1 MPLVTAAYLA
11 YAGGLLAGFA
21 GFGAPLLALCA
32 AVFLLILVRGPL
44 VRLALPLVLAA
55 AVATSAGSRAQVVAS
70 RTPIAADTLDV
81 LGRAR
86 ARAARTIDAV
96 FRADAPL
103 ARALLV
109 ADQQQ
114 IPREVRNRYATA
126 GIVHMLSISGMHVTV
141 IAAAVQLVLLMLR
154 LPMRTSSLV
163 TAGVIGAYVAVI
175 GFPAPAV
182 RSAVMLSVALA
193 AQALQRPTS
202 PWASL
207 AIGAAVPLVDPRVV
221 LDLGYQLSVAGMAGL
236 TASGELARRALEPRL
251 DGWRLMLSREV
262 ATGVVA
268 TLVSAPLVAWAFGR
282 ISLIGPVTNL
292 LAAPVMAVL
301 QPVLFLA
308 LIVAPARPVALFIAD
323 AAHPLLAL
331 FDGIASAGAAV
342 PYAAIAVAP
351 TIVNAAAAAVACV
364 ALVLACVSR
373 FPARPL
379 LIAAGG
385 AALLPFSPVLPALP
399 LLRRGQVELHMLD
412 VGQGDAVVLR
422 TDRGRWVVFDAGRQW
437 TGGDAGRAVVAPYV
451 MRRGGTVAAFI
462 LSHAHA
468 DHVGGASSVLRMLRP
483 AQYWDAAFAVGSDVY
498 AASLET
504 AAAERIRWRRVA
516 PRDTLRV
523 DGVTIRILAP
533 DSAWTSN
540 LADPN
545 SASTVALVQYGR
557 VRFLL
562 VGDAERA
569 EEEWLLANAAAD
581 LQADVLKVGHHGSV
595 TSTGAPFLAAVRPA
609 LALVSVGARNTYGHP
624 NAGVMTA
631 LERAGARVLRTD
643 RVGTVVIRTDGST
656 VAAEWEGGRWRSQ
669 AASPGQR

>member
-11 YAGGLLAGFA
+11 YASGLLAGFA

-32 AVFLLILVRGPL
+32 AVSLFILARGPL

-55 AVATSAGSRAQVVAS
+55 AVATSAGSRSQAVAS
-70 RTPIAADTLDV
+70 RARIAADTLDV

-109 ADQQQ
+109 ADQRQ
-114 IPREVRNRYATA
+114 IPAAVRDRYAAA
-126 GIVHMLSISGMHVTV
+126 GIIHMLSISGMHVTV
-141 IAAAVQLVLLMLR
+141 IAAAVQLVLLLLR
-154 LPMRTSSLV
+154 LPLRTSSLV

-175 GFPAPAV
+175 GFPAPAL
-182 RSAVMLSVALA
+182 RSAVMLGVALA
-193 AQALQRPTS
+193 TRAVQRPTS
-202 PWASL
+202 PWAAL
-207 AIGAAVPLVDPRVV
+207 AIGAAVPLVTPRTV
-221 LDLGYQLSVAGMAGL
+221 LDLGYQLSVVGMAGL

-251 DGWRLMLSREV
+251 DGWRLLLAREGV
-262 ATGVVA
+262 TGIVA
-268 TLVSAPLVAWAFGR
+268 TLVSAPLVAWSFGR
-282 ISLIGPVTNL
+282 ISLIGPIANL
-292 LAAPVMAVL
+292 FAAPVIAVL

-308 LIVAPARPVALFIAD
+308 VLAAPARPVALFIAD
-323 AAHPLLAL
+323 AAHPLLAA
-331 FDGIASAGAAV
+331 FDGIASAASAM
-342 PYAAIAVAP
+342 PYAAVAVAP
-351 TIVNAAAAAVACV
+351 TILTAAAAAVACMAFIV
-364 ALVLACVSR
+364 ACASR

-379 LIAAGG
+379 VISAAG

-412 VGQGDAVVLR
+412 VGQGDAVALR
-422 TDRGRWVVFDAGRQW
+422 TDRGRWVIFDAGGQW
-437 TGGDAGRAVVAPYV
+437 TGNDAGRAVVAPYV
-451 MRRGGTVAAFI
+451 MSRGGSVVAFI

-468 DHVGGASSVLRMLRP
+468 DHVGGASSVIRMLRP

-498 AASLET
+498 AASLES

-523 DGVTIRILAP
+523 DGVTITILAP
-533 DSAWTSN
+533 DSAWTAG

-569 EEEWLLANAAAD
+569 EEEWLLSNAAAD
-581 LQADVLKVGHHGSV
+581 LQADVLKVGHHGSP
-595 TSTGAPFLAAVRPA
+595 TSTTAPFLAAVRPA
-609 LALVSVGARNTYGHP
+609 LALVSVGARNSYGHP
-624 NAGVMTA
+624 DADVMTA
-631 LERAGARVLRTD
+631 IERAGAQVLRSD
-643 RVGTVVIRTDGST
+643 QLGTVVIRTDGNT
-656 VAAEWEGGRWRSQ
+656 VAAEWEGGRWRSP
-669 AASPGQR
+669 AASPRQR